1 MKACIT
7 RLKPKQCKNYR
18 VLIALPKVHSIAFF
32 QGKQQLIFLV
42 TPARQNIKS
51 FSVCKRVRPL
61 LSSRTR
67 EFKKLQR
74 QLQRKH
80 DHKMEL
86 KLSLLQLFH
95 VGHHVQKRRS
105 ALSLAWHEWFSC
117 KGKERKIYCCEL
129 ALSSKLQILKY
140 FDSRRR
146 LADYVKTLHQISC
159 RTCSTIIF
167 LHSTNQ
173 IIDLWRCR

>member
-18 VLIALPKVHSIAFF
+18 VLIGLPKVHSIAFY

-74 QLQRKH
+74 QLPRKLH
-80 DHKMEL
+80 LKIEL
-86 KLSLLQLFH
+86 YVNLSVLRLFY
-95 VGHHVQKRRS
+95 VGHVVQNRRG
-105 ALSLAWHEWFSC
+105 AL
-117 KGKERKIYCCEL
+117 
-129 ALSSKLQILKY
+129 
-140 FDSRRR
+140 
-146 LADYVKTLHQISC
+146 
-159 RTCSTIIF
+159 
-167 LHSTNQ
+167 
-173 IIDLWRCR
+173 